1 MVDEAHV
8 AWGGACWGGS
18 FQYGLGTKWF
28 NGVSNGNTIALS
40 LPYLGNL
47 SVWDS
52 FAITACEPGS
62 VTVGSWAQHPPH
74 PGYCQGAPSQTL
86 TLPLN
91 VCKYDAL
98 AGDYKKLLNDACS
111 LPMDSRFFFFDL
123 FYGTSCAP
131 STLIHSAS
139 YWSGSAGQ
147 APDDGSQCQYAEV
160 PSYYGSY
167 QCGTIALLPPIL
179 SPPYWNSP
187 LPFPPLSLGTGR
199 APAATAP
206 ASRPPHSAAA
216 LTLSPG
222 TRRRT
227 PTAGAFRTRVSHGR
241 LQLTALAGSKRATAR
256 TAGRHACRQPLT
268 QSTHGQRQRPPHRP
282 RPRQT

>member
-1 MVDEAHV
+1 MAPAPLPAPKLRALALALAPAAAYGAAIGFYGSDAMCNEANMVDEAHV

-18 FQYGLGTKWF
+18 YQYGLGTKWF

-167 QCGTIALLPPIL
+167 QCGTIALLPRL
-179 SPPYWNSP
+179 SCRLLIGIPPSP
-187 LPFPPLSLGTGR
+187 FLLFP
-199 APAATAP
+199 
-206 ASRPPHSAAA
+206 
-216 LTLSPG
+216 
-222 TRRRT
+222 
-227 PTAGAFRTRVSHGR
+227 
-241 LQLTALAGSKRATAR
+241 
-256 TAGRHACRQPLT
+256 
-268 QSTHGQRQRPPHRP
+268 
-282 RPRQT
+282 